1 MVTIIEHVVLY
12 SADTDATIRFYKDV
26 MGFPLEGLADWRLG
40 RRPTFRIQVADDQ
53 FINVHPAGSEL
64 HPRAACSFP
73 GGLDVCFLK
82 DEPIATVVTDL
93 ERGGVAI
100 EVGPVAR
107 TTSTGLPSTSVYV
120 RDPDG
125 NLVEVM
131 SADNE

>member
-12 SADTDATIRFYKDV
+12 SADTEATIRFYRDL
-26 MGFPLEGLADWRLG
+26 MGFPLEGVSDWRLG
-40 RRPTFRIQVADDQ
+40 RRPTFRIQVARDQ

-64 HPRAACSFP
+64 NPRAACSFP

-82 DEPIATVVTDL
+82 DEPLETVVDAL
-93 ERGGVAI
+93 EQGSVAI

-131 SADNE
+131 SIDIE